1 LVIAILVFLGYWLAY
16 FKWFREREFALFA
29 RLVIS
34 VTLPCYMVFNFV
46 SNSELR
52 ELLDSGRGIL
62 VPFLSILAA
71 YVLALGLGKISG
83 VPQKRFG
90 VFRVTFAMSNTIFV
104 GLPLTQVLFG
114 EKALPYVFLY
124 YFGNTTLFW
133 TIGVWGIVSDT
144 ASRKTP
150 FLSLDV
156 LKRIFNPP
164 LIAFFIGVG
173 LMLIKAELPNF
184 ALRSFEMV
192 GNLTTPLALFCVGM
206 NIRFMGLGKFVLD
219 SSAFLA
225 LLGRFLFAP
234 LLTWLFSI
242 LLNVPEAMK
251 DVFVVVAAMLVM
263 MQSSVVAKFYGA
275 DFEFATSMVTFSTLL
290 SMVIAPLARIIIIYL

>member
-1 LVIAILVFLGYWLAY
+1 MVIAILVFLGYWLAY
-16 FKWFREREFALFA
+16 FKWFGEREFALFA

-52 ELLDSGRGIL
+52 ELLNSGRGIL

-251 DVFVVVAAMLVM
+251 DVFVVVAAMPVM

>member
-1 LVIAILVFLGYWLAY
+1 MVIAIVVLLGYWLAC
-16 FKWFREREFALFA
+16 FKWFEEREFALFA

-34 VTLPCYMVFNFV
+34 VTLPCYMIFNFV

-52 ELLDSGRGIL
+52 GLLNSGKGIL
-62 VPFLSILAA
+62 VPFLSILAS

-133 TIGVWGIVSDT
+133 TIGVWGIMSDT
-144 ASRKTP
+144 ASQKMP

-164 LIAFFIGVG
+164 LIAFFVGVG
-173 LMLIKAELPNF
+173 LMLIRAKLPSF

-206 NIRFMGLGKFVLD
+206 NIRFMGFGKFVLD
-219 SSAFLA
+219 SSTLLA

-242 LLNVPEAMK
+242 FLSVPEVMK
-251 DVFVVVAAMLVM
+251 DVFVVVAAMPVM
-263 MQSSVVAKFYGA
+263 MQSSVVAKFYEA
-275 DFEFATSMVTFSTLL
+275 DFEYATSMVAYSTLL
-290 SMVIAPLARIIIIYL
+290 SIVVAPLVRIIIIYL

>member
-1 LVIAILVFLGYWLAY
+1 MVIAILVFLGYWLAY

-251 DVFVVVAAMLVM
+251 DVFVVVAAMPVM

>member
-1 LVIAILVFLGYWLAY
+1 MVIAILVFLGYWLAY
-16 FKWFREREFALFA
+16 FKWFGEREFALFA

-251 DVFVVVAAMLVM
+251 DVFVVVAAMPVM